1 MSQET
6 DNIEDSIDTEIDG
19 PEIGIGDLVA
29 VIDIIDTCVQR
40 GAFEGAEIGEI
51 GEIRTKFATFINH
64 HLPEEFQ
71 RDEDEIAIT
80 EAID

>member
-1 MSQET
+1 MTEEVTQEA
-6 DNIEDSIDTEIDG
+6 NG

-40 GAFEGAEIGEI
+40 GAFEGSEIAEI

-71 RDEDEIAIT
+71 RPDEEIAIS